1 MIISYCSQIKNRF
14 HQFRKTFY
22 HNLEKI
28 KINENTEWII
38 VDCCSSDG
46 LSFFMNSFI
55 KSPQYFNRIHYYRT
69 LNLKN
74 YSIPIAKNFSA
85 RISSGDYLFNLDID
99 NFIGDATENIIN
111 IVPKGICCNILK
123 KGVYG
128 RIGSSREIFKKV
140 GGYDESFLPA
150 GKHDTDLKL
159 RCQLIG
165 YEFIDIPCRIEAI
178 LNSKDET
185 IKNTRL
191 IWKIFG
197 WKFMNL
203 FNQKKMEY
211 NLKNKIY
218 CPNNNF
224 ASCEFEYNFKT
235 KVSLSKEIF

>member
-14 HQFRKTFY
+14 HQLRETFS

-28 KINENTEWII
+28 RINENVEWII
-38 VDCCSSDG
+38 VDCGSSDG
-46 LSFFMNSFI
+46 LSSFMNNFI
-55 KSPQYFNRIHYYRT
+55 NSPDYFNRIHYYRA
-69 LNLKN
+69 LNLKS

-85 RISSGDYLFNLDID
+85 RISSGEYLFNLDVD
-99 NFIGDATENIIN
+99 NFIGDTTQNIIN
-111 IVPKGICCNILK
+111 IAPKGICCNIFK

-165 YEFIDIPCRIEAI
+165 YEFIDIPCGAEAI

-203 FNQKKMEY
+203 FNKQKMEY

-218 CPNNNF
+218 CPNKKF

-235 KVSLSKEIF
+235 KVSLSKETF